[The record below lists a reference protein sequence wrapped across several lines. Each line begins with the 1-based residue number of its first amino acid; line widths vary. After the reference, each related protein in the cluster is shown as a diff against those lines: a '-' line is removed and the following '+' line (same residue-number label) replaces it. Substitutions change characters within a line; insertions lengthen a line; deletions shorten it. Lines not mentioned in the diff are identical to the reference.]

1 MSCGGGQSIPANYP
15 LITPP
20 ITPSRS
26 IPPLRLFGSVFHR
39 GWTRPPARLF
49 HAQLDK
55 GRSLFMRIRDHLPP
69 NTHAPLSKK
78 FRPGRRR
85 AAASGVVLSSAVLA
99 AVFGASSAFAAQ
111 TGNTEY
117 LAADSIPQV
126 IGNVTTWLIGIL
138 ATLATLILTVGGVR
152 YILAGGDPAEVEKAK
167 TCFKSAAI
175 GYCLAI
181 LAPVVVTVL
190 KGLVGG

>member
-1 MSCGGGQSIPANYP
+1 MQRRTFTFHVGNTKGIPLLMHIRN
-15 LITPP
+15 
-20 ITPSRS
+20 R
-26 IPPLRLFGSVFHR
+26 RHQH
-39 GWTRPPARLF
+39 TRP
-49 HAQLDK
+49 
-55 GRSLFMRIRDHLPP
+55 
-69 NTHAPLSKK
+69 APLTKS
-78 FRPGRRR
+78 RPGGRR
-85 AAASGVVLSSAVLA
+85 AAAFSAVLSGA
-99 AVFGASSAFAAQ
+99 ALSAMLSTSSAFAAQ

>member
-1 MSCGGGQSIPANYP
+1 M
-15 LITPP
+15 L
-20 ITPSRS
+20 
-26 IPPLRLFGSVFHR
+26 
-39 GWTRPPARLF
+39 
-49 HAQLDK
+49 
-55 GRSLFMRIRDHLPP
+55 
-69 NTHAPLSKK
+69 
-78 FRPGRRR
+78 
-85 AAASGVVLSSAVLA
+85 VLSGAALA
-99 AVFGASSAFAAQ
+99 AFLSTSSAFAAEA
-111 TGNTEY
+111 GNTRI

-181 LAPVVVTVL
+181 LAPVVVSIL